1 MKDIGLTIDEF
12 NEVIGYIRNNP
23 KIKKV
28 IVYGS
33 RAKGNYRQ
41 FSDVDMTLIGDNLVV
56 SDLASLEDSLYFSY
70 LPYKFDLSIFEN
82 LKNFNLID
90 HINRVGVVI
99 YDKVQQG

>member
-56 SDLASLEDSLYFSY
+56 SDLASLEDSLY
-70 LPYKFDLSIFEN
+70 
-82 LKNFNLID
+82 
-90 HINRVGVVI
+90 
-99 YDKVQQG
+99 

>member
-56 SDLASLEDSLYFSY
+56 SDLASLEDSLYFSF